1 MKKWLGVLFAL
12 ILAVGVLA
20 ACGPDNNN
28 EEENNNANNSEADN
42 SNNENE
48 SAANNDT
55 EDADKP
61 EKLIVWEDQDKGT
74 ALKDAAE
81 KFEEEYGIEIEYLEY
96 NITEMQ
102 ENMALDGNTDN
113 APDVVTMS
121 HDGVGPSVVK
131 GYIEPLEVSD
141 DVLDQYTESSVEA
154 FEYDDQ
160 LYGLPKATETTVF
173 IYNKELLPEVPETMD
188 DVYELSEE
196 AVEDGEH
203 GFLAIWDDFYH
214 SYGVFNGF
222 GGYVF
227 GDDDDVSDV
236 GLDNDESV
244 EALEYISKWYD
255 EELFPSGIVG
265 EKSNDQMNGL
275 FKEGKAFAVQNGPWA
290 FTDYE
295 EAGIDIG
302 IAPMPVLPNGE
313 PVGTYMGV
321 KGWFVTSFTDNKEWS
336 QKFVE
341 FVSNEENS
349 KVRYDL
355 TGEIP
360 PLVSLLEDDEW
371 VSSNEGA
378 AAVMEQSKDAVAM
391 PSIPEM
397 AEVWDPVATAVQTV
411 ATGKSDPKE
420 ALETAVQLIKDNIEM
435 NHGGSS
441 D

>member
-42 SNNENE
+42 SNNSNE

-55 EDADKP
+55 EDAEKP
-61 EKLIVWEDQDKGT
+61 EKLIVWEDQDKGP